1 MVKKIKLNFPL
12 EIDNQAAPRKG
23 MLLLSEPFLQ
33 DEHFSRSVIL
43 LCEHNDE
50 GSFGFILN
58 SSIDLNITD
67 LIKDFPESL
76 VKIGIGGPVEKNQ
89 LFYIHS
95 HAGIEGSLKV
105 SEGVFMGG
113 DFNALCKAID
123 SGEITSDAM
132 RFFIGYTGWSEN
144 QLQTEINE
152 KTWVVIEK
160 PNSFDVFKTEDELLW
175 KDLISSKGPKY
186 KLMSGFPK
194 NPSDN

>member
-1 MVKKIKLNFPL
+1 MNFPL
-12 EIDNQAAPRKG
+12 DIDKQSEPSKG

-43 LCEHNDE
+43 LCEHNEE

-58 SSIDLNITD
+58 SSIDVDIND
-67 LIKDFPESL
+67 LIHDFPGAN

-95 HAGIEGSLKV
+95 HENIEGSLKV
-105 SEGVFMGG
+105 SEGIFMGG
-113 DFNALCKAID
+113 DFNALSLALEK
-123 SGEITSDAM
+123 GTITSDSL

-152 KTWVVIEK
+152 KTWVVLEK
-160 PNSFDVFKTEDELLW
+160 PSSLNVFHTEDELLW
-175 KDLISSKGPKY
+175 KELIQTKGPKY
-186 KLMSGFPK
+186 KLMSEFPV

>member
-1 MVKKIKLNFPL
+1 MNLPL
-12 EIDNQAAPRKG
+12 EIDKQSAPSKG

-43 LCEHNDE
+43 LCEHNEE

-67 LIKDFPESL
+67 LIKDFPETF

-95 HAGIEGSLKV
+95 LEHIEGSLKV
-105 SEGVFMGG
+105 SEGIFMGG
-113 DFNALCKAID
+113 DFNSLCKAID
-123 SGEITSDAM
+123 SGEISSDDL

-160 PNSFDVFKTEDELLW
+160 PKSFNVFKTEDELLW
-175 KDLISSKGPKY
+175 KELISTKGPKY
-186 KLMSGFPK
+186 KFMSEFPK